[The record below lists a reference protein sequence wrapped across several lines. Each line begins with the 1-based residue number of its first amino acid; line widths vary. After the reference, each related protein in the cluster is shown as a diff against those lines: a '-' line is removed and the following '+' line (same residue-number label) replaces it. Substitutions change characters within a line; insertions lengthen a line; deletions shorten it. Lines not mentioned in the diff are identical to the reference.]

1 MSSCVTL
8 EELVLKSKET
18 SSHVKEVLDVLESI
32 GLVYQVS
39 PDSYCVPSEL
49 WMYLWF
55 IIRNVQMM
63 SSLKGRYF
71 NKELFLDAL
80 KDKYVR
86 NVRMELSI

>member
-39 PDSYCVPSEL
+39 PDSYCVPSEFVDVSL
-49 WMYLWF
+49 F
-55 IIRNVQMM
+55 IN
-63 SSLKGRYF
+63 
-71 NKELFLDAL
+71 
-80 KDKYVR
+80 
-86 NVRMELSI
+86 

>member
-32 GLVYQVS
+32 GLVYQVG

-49 WMYLWF
+49 WMYL
-55 IIRNVQMM
+55 
-63 SSLKGRYF
+63 
-71 NKELFLDAL
+71 
-80 KDKYVR
+80 
-86 NVRMELSI
+86 